1 MKKFFLVLAVAATM
15 MSCFSSEF
23 TPDTAIKF
31 DAAVKSNSTRATD
44 PAITSLNIDKFDV
57 WAFMNEP
64 SGILFNQ
71 QRVIKDNG
79 AWTYSPV
86 AFWNPGRTYYFT
98 ALAPVDCSNIEITLA
113 NAAAGQISKEG
124 LGSVTFTNVDGS
136 HDLIYAAPT
145 TYTTPATVEEMTT
158 MPLVGLNFKHL
169 LSKVRFSF
177 KNMFLNNETLVVSG
191 IKMTAKNKASI
202 DLTQPT
208 YSWVF
213 DAAAQDVVLNFG
225 DANGAQNFEIGQ
237 VASCDINCLTIPADN
252 TKEYAVTFNVTVYHG
267 DQAGNP
273 IPVSTTI
280 KGVEFKIG
288 TQYNFTVE
296 LAGDKMGLKPIVF
309 GDPTVE
315 EWVTDTNP
323 EQEKP
328 LPLQ

>member
-1 MKKFFLVLAVAATM
+1 MKKFFVVLAVAATM

-23 TPDTAIKF
+23 TPDTVIKF

-44 PAITSLNIDKFDV
+44 PAITSSNIDAFDV

-71 QRVIKDNG
+71 QRVTKVNG
-79 AWTYSPV
+79 VWTYSPP

-98 ALAPVDCSNIEITLA
+98 ALAPVDCPNIEITLA

-145 TYTTPATVEEMTT
+145 TYTTPATVEEMAT
-158 MPLVGLNFKHL
+158 MPQVGLNFKHL

-177 KNMFLNNETLVVSG
+177 KNMFKNNETLVVSG
-191 IKMTAKNKASI
+191 ITMTAKNKASI

-225 DANGAQNFEIGQ
+225 DAQAAQNFQIGQ

-267 DQAGNP
+267 DQAGNT

-280 KGVEFKIG
+280 KNVEFKIG

-315 EWVTDTNP
+315 AWTTP
-323 EQEKP
+323 EQEHP